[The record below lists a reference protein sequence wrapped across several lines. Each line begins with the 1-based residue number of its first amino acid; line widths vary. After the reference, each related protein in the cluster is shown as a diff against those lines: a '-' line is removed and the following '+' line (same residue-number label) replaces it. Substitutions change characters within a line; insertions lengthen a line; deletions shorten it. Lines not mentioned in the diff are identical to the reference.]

1 MIVFLKRLFLTISL
15 VRLRNTVPFPLSIKF
30 LRVMMMVKYSLVRL
44 DMAENLSFKKISDG
58 PNVVTIGSSD
68 RFGGE

>member
-1 MIVFLKRLFLTISL
+1 MS
-15 VRLRNTVPFPLSIKF
+15 FPLNIKF

-58 PNVVTIGSSD
+58 PQGVTIGSID
-68 RFGGE
+68 RFGDE